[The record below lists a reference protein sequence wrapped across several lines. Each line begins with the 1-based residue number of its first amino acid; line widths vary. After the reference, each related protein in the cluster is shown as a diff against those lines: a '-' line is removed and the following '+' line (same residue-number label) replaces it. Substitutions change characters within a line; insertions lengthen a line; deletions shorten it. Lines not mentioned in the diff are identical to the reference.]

1 MNRTIALA
9 PNSKV
14 APPSAIGQVYSSA
27 GTVDFASSSPEN
39 NLKTAKMSTL
49 VSTLSILGGFL
60 LAGVLVLSF
69 LAYLTVVVG

>member
-1 MNRTIALA
+1 
-9 PNSKV
+9 
-14 APPSAIGQVYSSA
+14 
-27 GTVDFASSSPEN
+27 
-39 NLKTAKMSTL
+39 MSTL